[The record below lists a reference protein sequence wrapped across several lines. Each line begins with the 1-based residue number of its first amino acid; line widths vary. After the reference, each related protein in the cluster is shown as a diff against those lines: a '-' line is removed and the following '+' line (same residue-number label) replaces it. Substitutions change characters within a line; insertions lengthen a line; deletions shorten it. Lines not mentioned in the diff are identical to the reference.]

1 MSCKNCGEK
10 LEPHQNFCPS
20 CGSVV
25 LDSPDATQLR
35 VQENQVSS
43 TVRSVPD
50 SKPINAVRPGLHSKK
65 CFAFAIVSL
74 VLAGAG
80 LIYGGG
86 IVMRLLSPYY
96 YYYPYP
102 YYSFGL
108 GGFIIAVVLNI
119 TGLIFG
125 ILSKTNSSKAK
136 KFEPIN
142 TLRKVGG
149 VFSVF
154 GIVLNSIPVAVVA
167 IILII
172 MLISLMI
179 AMSFMI

>member
-1 MSCKNCGEK
+1 MFCKNCGEK
-10 LEPHQNFCPS
+10 LEPHQKFCIS

-25 LDSPDATQLR
+25 LDSPDAPQPR
-35 VQENQVSS
+35 AEENQVSS
-43 TVRSVPD
+43 TVRSVPVYD
-50 SKPINAVRPGLHSKK
+50 SKPINAGEPGLHSKR
-65 CFAFAIVSL
+65 CFVFAIVSL

-86 IVMRLLSPYY
+86 NVMRLLSPYY
-96 YYYPYP
+96 YYYPY
-102 YYSFGL
+102 YSFGL
-108 GGFIIAVVLNI
+108 GGFTIAVVLNI

-149 VFSVF
+149 IFSIF

-167 IILII
+167 VILII
-172 MLISLMI
+172 LLISLLI
-179 AMSFMI
+179 